1 MRWCAVDKKLKE
13 RGFTFFI
20 SFTEVWEMDLIRE
33 VILEEIPWL
42 TESEL
47 SKVLI
52 ECYKEMSPPRL
63 RSEYLKNLRQKLEL
77 PKVENNILNII
88 NK

>member
-20 SFTEVWEMDLIRE
+20 SYTEVWEMDIIKE
-33 VILEEIPWL
+33 VILDEIPYL
-42 TESEL
+42 NDSEL
-47 SKVLI
+47 SKALM

-63 RSEYLKNLRQKLEL
+63 RSEFLKKLRKKLEFS
-77 PKVENNILNII
+77 KVENNLLNII
-88 NK
+88 V